1 MQKAY
6 ACVFSISK
14 KGTLNDKYF
23 FEWLK
28 LFRSQSAFTIAL
40 DISLC
45 EIIAIIFKR
54 FV

>member
-28 LFRSQSAFTIAL
+28 FFYNQSTIKIAL

-45 EIIAIIFKR
+45 ELIAIIFKR